1 MNRQQPRSP
10 LFPYTT
16 LFRSDKQSKI
26 ILISGPTASGK
37 SDFAVKI
44 AKKIQGEI
52 INADSMQVYK
62 KLKILTARPNKK
74 EQKNIKHHMYGTIDL
89 NKKFS
94 TGQWLKAAIKKIKE
108 IKKRKKIPV
117 LVGGTGLYFQ
127 SLVDGLVK
135 IPGIPL
141 KFRNKIRLMQKKEG
155 QKKFYK
161 KLLKIDPMIKNK
173 FDPNDSQ
180 RTIRAFEIKSYTKIS
195 MYEWL
200 NKTKSEFKDE
210 EFIKL
215 YIDFK
220 REDLNKRISLR
231 SIKMMKEG
239 AINEVKKFI
248 KLKIKK
254 DLSVNRVIG
263 IDELTQYLEEK
274 INFDQAKELITI
286 KTRQYAKRQATWA
299 RSRMTSWKKINPNK
313 IADYIRK
320 LNKSSVKLD
329 QLT

>member
-1 MNRQQPRSP
+1 M
-10 LFPYTT
+10 
-16 LFRSDKQSKI
+16 DKKSKI

-37 SDFAVKI
+37 SNFAIKV
-44 AKKIQGEI
+44 AKKINGEI

-62 KLKILTARPNKK
+62 KLKILTARPDKK